1 MGVSPH
7 TSDNS
12 DSVDVEIEEELAV
25 KFLTGA
31 ENLTAWTTVFE
42 DGIYRILKKAES
54 NRFVNSRVSV
64 LAMTQL
70 EFTTIDRADV
80 AVILDTINDQ
90 VIISYN
96 GLSVRQFMHPI
107 NLYFT
112 REDDPSHLKLTF
124 SLSEKTLSHLAYE
137 MSLNEWPKEIKLA
150 IEDADDVSV
159 YSIKSQ
165 LKISLSKI

>member
-1 MGVSPH
+1 
-7 TSDNS
+7 
-12 DSVDVEIEEELAV
+12 
-25 KFLTGA
+25 
-31 ENLTAWTTVFE
+31 
-42 DGIYRILKKAES
+42 
-54 NRFVNSRVSV
+54 
-64 LAMTQL
+64 MTQL

-137 MSLNEWPKEIKLA
+137 MSLNEWPKEKIYDRYFSTNKDEGGSGIGLYVVKNNLKTLNGKIELINPEFQDGCTFKIIIPIKKVELN
-150 IEDADDVSV
+150 D
-159 YSIKSQ
+159 
-165 LKISLSKI
+165 